1 MAWLPWIKSSF
12 LVGIETWNGFGT
24 QNPVGLLV
32 CSSGRYFQNLEIH
45 FSIGKYGF
53 VKEVQLTDWDGD
65 GDQAGV
71 EHHVEQGGHEGLMG
85 WFWIGFLWLG
95 RQDMILLC
103 KRCRDPACRAALNYL
118 EQLADGTLLFVPDG
132 WWRKISL
139 DSDAGQPFQM
149 VDWNGDGTSDLT
161 ISGRIFQRNFAEPSF
176 TQREGVQNPFGGLAF
191 SDGEPHLVD
200 WDGDGDLDLL
210 VVERYNST
218 HPVIRIFERL
228 ANGELVE
235 ADIKYDHI
243 PLVQNGQRS
252 GLYFLDWNH
261 DGDVDLAVAGW
272 QKMCRQT

>member
-1 MAWLPWIKSSF
+1 
-12 LVGIETWNGFGT
+12 
-24 QNPVGLLV
+24 
-32 CSSGRYFQNLEIH
+32 
-45 FSIGKYGF
+45 
-53 VKEVQLTDWDGD
+53 
-65 GDQAGV
+65 
-71 EHHVEQGGHEGLMG
+71 
-85 WFWIGFLWLG
+85 
-95 RQDMILLC
+95 MI
-103 KRCRDPACRAALNYL
+103 
-118 EQLADGTLLFVPDG
+118 
-132 WWRKISL
+132 
-139 DSDAGQPFQM
+139 
-149 VDWNGDGTSDLT
+149 DWNGEGTSDLP

-218 HPVIRIFERL
+218 HPVIRIFELL